1 MNTPVHALEKTTDH
15 LGGVVRF
22 ITAGSVDDG
31 KSTLIGRLLYDTK
44 AVLADQLLALSKTRH
59 ARVKAED
66 AQVDL
71 ALLTDGLE
79 AEREQGITIDVAY
92 RYFATARRKFIVAD
106 APGHEQYTRNLVT
119 GASQADVAVILVD
132 ATRVDLAQHP
142 AGLLNQTKRH
152 AAIVRLLGLRH
163 VVVAVNK
170 MDLLGF
176 DESVFI
182 RIRQSIALLAETLG
196 LPIPHLIPV
205 SALKGDNV
213 VSLSDQTPWYA
224 GPSLLDWLE
233 SVQTYDVPRLNDLR
247 IPVQYVARQDG
258 ARSDDFR
265 GYLGQVESGLVRRG
279 QKVVILPSGQQST
292 ITEIHIS
299 NGNAARILPQNE
311 AHAAQDERGAEEAR
325 QGQSVV
331 LRLADDVDVS
341 RGDLI
346 VAADE
351 TPPVL
356 ACVLDADVC
365 WLDETPLSLTRKY
378 LLQHSTRTVF
388 AKVRAIDQVLD
399 IQTLSH
405 ATGAHQLCTNEIG
418 HISLILQKPVAA
430 DLFDES
436 IQTGSFVLIDEATK
450 HTVAAGMIRRVQA
463 LADKRGLR

>member
-1 MNTPVHALEKTTDH
+1 MSQ
-15 LGGVVRF
+15 GVVRF

-92 RYFATARRKFIVAD
+92 RYFTTAKRKFIVAD

-132 ATRVDLAQHP
+132 ATRVDFTTTP
-142 AGLLNQTKRH
+142 AGLLAQTKRH

-176 DESVFI
+176 DENVFNKI
-182 RIRQSIALLAETLG
+182 RTSIEGLAQKIG
-196 LPIPHLIPV
+196 LPVPYLIPV

-213 VSLSDQTPWYA
+213 VELSEATPWYA
-224 GPSLLDWLE
+224 GPSLLQWLE
-233 SVQTYDVPRLNDLR
+233 AVDTRVVPRIDALR

-258 ARSDDFR
+258 SAAEDFR
-265 GYLGQVESGLVRRG
+265 GYLGQVESGVVHLG
-279 QKVVILPSGQQST
+279 QQVTILPGGQVTTIAEIQVANDVGMAPTDGGAERAHTGQAVVI
-292 ITEIHIS
+292 
-299 NGNAARILPQNE
+299 
-311 AHAAQDERGAEEAR
+311 
-325 QGQSVV
+325 
-331 LRLADDVDVS
+331 RLTDDVDVS

-346 VAADE
+346 VATDQALPSL
-351 TPPVL
+351 TKSL
-356 ACVLDADVC
+356 QADVC
-365 WLDETPLSLTRKY
+365 WLDAEPLSLSRKY
-378 LLQHSTRTVF
+378 LLQHTTNTVF
-388 AKVRAIDQVLD
+388 AKVKNIEQVLD
-399 IQTLSH
+399 IHTLSQGV
-405 ATGAHQLCTNEIG
+405 GAYTVRTNEIG
-418 HISLILQKPVAA
+418 RINLILQKPIVA
-430 DLFDES
+430 DLFDDAVA
-436 IQTGSFVLIDEATK
+436 TGSFVLIDEATK
-450 HTVAAGMIRRVQA
+450 QTVAAGMIRRA
-463 LADKRGLR
+463 AA

>member
-1 MNTPVHALEKTTDH
+1 MNAQVNALEKTAGN

-59 ARVKAED
+59 ARVKADD

-92 RYFATARRKFIVAD
+92 RYFATAKRKFIVAD

-132 ATRVDLAQHP
+132 ATRVDLGQHP
-142 AGLLNQTKRH
+142 VGLLDQTKRH

-170 MDLLGF
+170 MDLLDF

-182 RIRQSIALLAETLG
+182 RIRQSIELLAETLG

-213 VSLSDQTPWYA
+213 VSLSEQTPWYA

-233 SVQTYDVPRLNDLR
+233 SVDTRYAPRLNHLR

-258 ARSDDFR
+258 SRSDDFR

-279 QKVVILPSGQQST
+279 QKVVILPSGQLST
-292 ITEIHIS
+292 VAEIHIS
-299 NGNAARILPQNE
+299 NGEQACVKADNE
-311 AHAAQDERGAEEAR
+311 EHSIESDRGAEVAR

-346 VAADE
+346 VAAE
-351 TPPVL
+351 EEAPVL
-356 ACVLDADVC
+356 ASVLGADVC
-365 WLDETPLSLTRKY
+365 WLDETALSLSRKY
-378 LLQHSTRTVF
+378 LLQHGTRTVF
-388 AKVRAIDQVLD
+388 AKVRAIEQVLD

-405 ATGAHQLCTNEIG
+405 GQGAQQLRTNEIG
-418 HISLILQKPVAA
+418 QISLVLQKPVAA

-463 LADKRGLR
+463 STASL